1 MSSSD
6 LERRL
11 LEAIEED
18 PDTTQA
24 SLAAQL
30 GVAVGSV
37 NWYMKRLIHKGYVK
51 VTHLQRRKLKYFVT
65 PQGLAVKARLTSEY
79 MEASLRLYRR
89 LRRRAAQ
96 VVGDLAAAGHVL
108 VHLDGD
114 GDAAEI
120 FRLTCI
126 EHGVQVARRPG
137 GGIPEVSVEGF
148 EFVVRWPERVDR
160 NGRFAT
166 APAGEIGPQAVPE
179 ETAGSASRV
188 HAG

>member
-1 MSSSD
+1 
-6 LERRL
+6 
-11 LEAIEED
+11 
-18 PDTTQA
+18 
-24 SLAAQL
+24 
-30 GVAVGSV
+30 
-37 NWYMKRLIHKGYVK
+37 
-51 VTHLQRRKLKYFVT
+51 RRKLKYFVT

-89 LRRRAAQ
+89 LRRRAGQ
-96 VVGDLAAAGHVL
+96 VVGDLVEAGYRV
-108 VHLDGD
+108 VNLDGD

-126 EHGVQVARRPG
+126 EHGVQVSPSTG
-137 GGIPEVSVEGF
+137 DGIPQVSIDGF
-148 EFVVRWPERVDR
+148 EFVVIWPERVDR

-179 ETAGSASRV
+179 DAAGSASRV